1 MIEYLESESLKS
13 IIINENNMLKRN
25 YLTYI
30 QQKTNTTISNDL
42 EYIQLKKNLDN
53 INILRGSLI
62 RGIINLKEA
71 HKIMVKE
78 MNNKNSNI
86 DNINQIKDL
95 LKTFIEINNI
105 SSQIK

>member
-1 MIEYLESESLKS
+1 
-13 IIINENNMLKRN
+13 MLKRN
-25 YLTYI
+25 YLSYI

-78 MNNKNSNI
+78 MNNKNSNM